1 MKTIIFV
8 ALLLCA
14 PLACY
19 AAMSQADCPPDTIW
33 NSSTNLCYPDPNA
46 PSVIKARKEEEKARL
61 EAERLKEE
69 QRLKQEME
77 DAGGESNK
85 IMQKQMYPS
94 PLNPTNR

>member
-14 PLACY
+14 PLTCY
-19 AAMSQADCPPDTIW
+19 AAMSQSECPKDTIW

-46 PSVIKARKEEEKARL
+46 PSVIKARQEEEKARL

-69 QRLKQEME
+69 QR
-77 DAGGESNK
+77 
-85 IMQKQMYPS
+85 QKQDRVIDPNRKDNMPNVIG
-94 PLNPTNR
+94 NPPY

>member
-1 MKTIIFV
+1 MKMLIFV

-14 PLACY
+14 PLASY

-33 NSSTNLCYPDPNA
+33 NSSTNQCYPDPNA
-46 PSVIKARKEEEKARL
+46 PSAIKARKEEEKARL

-77 DAGGESNK
+77 EAGGESNK
-85 IMQKQMYPS
+85 IMKKQMYPS

>member
-14 PLACY
+14 PLASY

-33 NSSTNLCYPDPNA
+33 NSSTNKCYPDPNA
-46 PSVIKARKEEEKARL
+46 PSVIKARQEEEKARL

-69 QRLKQEME
+69 QR
-77 DAGGESNK
+77 
-85 IMQKQMYPS
+85 QKQDRVIDPNRKDEV
-94 PLNPTNR
+94 PKNVIVNPPY